1 MIDTVMVLWTSG
13 LWKSF
18 LRNTGTF
25 LLLFTGICVLL
36 LLITTSGSRWPGL
49 AVTVAQ
55 SSSSAA
61 PATVQPAPAPTAA
74 PTATPY
80 IIPIIL
86 QNPILPDSHSSWSEH
101 RHSNHHHMP
110 GSMQPSQPLSPT
122 APTLPSD
129 TGSQDISN
137 PLQNIP

>member
-1 MIDTVMVLWTSG
+1 MIDTIMVLWTSG

-18 LRNTGTF
+18 LRNTGSF

-61 PATVQPAPAPTAA
+61 PTTVQPTPAPTAA
-74 PTATPY
+74 PTSVPY
-80 IIPIIL
+80 IVPIIL
-86 QNPILPDSHSSWSEH
+86 QNPILPDFHSSRSDH
-101 RHSNHHHMP
+101 KHSSHHHTP
-110 GSMQPSQPLSPT
+110 IYIPPTQPTQPAASTTPPL
-122 APTLPSD
+122 
-129 TGSQDISN
+129 TGSQDPSN

>member
-1 MIDTVMVLWTSG
+1 MIDTIMVLWTSG

-18 LRNTGTF
+18 LRNTGSF

-61 PATVQPAPAPTAA
+61 PTTVQPTPAPTAA
-74 PTATPY
+74 PTSVPY
-80 IIPIIL
+80 IVPIIL
-86 QNPILPDSHSSWSEH
+86 QNPILPDFHSS
-101 RHSNHHHMP
+101 R
-110 GSMQPSQPLSPT
+110 
-122 APTLPSD
+122 SD
-129 TGSQDISN
+129 HK
-137 PLQNIP
+137 